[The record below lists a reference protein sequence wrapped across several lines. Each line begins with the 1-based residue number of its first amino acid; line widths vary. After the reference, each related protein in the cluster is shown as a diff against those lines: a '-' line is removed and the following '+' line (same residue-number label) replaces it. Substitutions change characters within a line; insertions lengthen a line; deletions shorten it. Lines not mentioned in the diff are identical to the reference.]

1 MKTEQTAY
9 AFFVAQIFLQEC
21 VGLLEVW
28 GLQHS
33 LHHYLSSLSALE
45 KWV

>member
-9 AFFVAQIFLQEC
+9 AFSVAQIFLQEC

-28 GLQHS
+28 ELPHS